1 MSRIAQRYAKSLL
14 ELCIERKEIQGV
26 NRDIKQIIADIK
38 AHKDLQSMLKSP
50 VIKGDVKLNVMS
62 KIWQS
67 QMQPTTMAFLNLV
80 VNKGRESMMRE
91 IGESFVDAVRIHER
105 IAVAEVVTAVPMN
118 DETRASIVKEA
129 SRMTPFQVEL
139 KESVDSALIG
149 GFVLRV
155 GDKQLDASVSSQI
168 KNIKR
173 QLSENYFLSDN

>member
-1 MSRIAQRYAKSLL
+1 
-14 ELCIERKEIQGV
+14 
-26 NRDIKQIIADIK
+26 
-38 AHKDLQSMLKSP
+38 
-50 VIKGDVKLNVMS
+50 
-62 KIWQS
+62 
-67 QMQPTTMAFLNLV
+67 
-80 VNKGRESMMRE
+80 MMRE